1 MEVKQGYSV
10 AKDNAEFSDSLSQ
23 IVDYRGDSTIFLEDG
38 STLEGYIFDV
48 VNEYL
53 HIYPTEGD
61 KQEIP
66 IAQVTKVEVTGKDT
80 AEGKSWE
87 AWVAKKKKEKEQ
99 QQNEK

>member
-10 AKDNAEFSDSLSQ
+10 QKNDAAFSDSLGE
-23 IVDYRGDSTIFLEDG
+23 IVDYRGDSTIFMEDG

-48 VNEYL
+48 VGEYI
-53 HIYPTEGD
+53 HVYPTQGD

-66 IAQVTKVEVTGKDT
+66 ITQVTKIEVTGKDT

-87 AWVAKKKKEKEQ
+87 AWVEKKKKEKEQ
-99 QQNEK
+99 QQNEE